1 MIEALR
7 LVLKY
12 LKRNPKRTI
21 IEVVSVI
28 LSVSLLVITSN
39 LFVWGF
45 GYMREV
51 EIQINGS
58 WQARYNSVD
67 EEQVKRLEKREEFLS
82 CIPEPVGDSL
92 WQVDVEL
99 KKVNNKI
106 FEITQQIGE
115 EIGMT
120 TLEEM
125 GTQDILPNG
134 EKARYDIYYHMEL
147 LDFYGITELNGD
159 NSMKQILSG
168 VLVIIMS
175 VSSLLIYSIFALS
188 FLEKKKYIGLLSCVG
203 ASVWQR
209 RMFVFGE
216 GILVGL
222 TGILPGVA
230 IGCVGSLGAIT
241 FLKNRLDAVYQFQIE
256 FPCTIDWRITVLAG
270 ILGGLTTILAVF
282 VPTIQAGKVNA
293 LELVFG
299 AGESKSEKETRKY
312 HSNYSPE
319 FNMALRNLCRNKGKS
334 IKMIVFM
341 TLAIVAA
348 FEGYLMI
355 WQMQGKY
362 LLQDDREKKKLDA
375 WVQIYSQDFTLEE
388 ELKEK
393 VEAEFWSEG
402 TSYFSVLDMGGVVID
417 REYIAEDLEHFTLPW
432 WGVQNPMKFWQQ
444 AGNEKYY
451 GFPLKLVGIE
461 DELFR
466 EYVEANG
473 GIWEEGTEGY
483 PVIMDDYLPVLKE
496 GEEYSGY
503 REVLNIPPGKDVTIQ
518 FGTYADYVLLDNE
531 IFRTGDNRMKLHV
544 CCITSQMAPLPVV
557 PGAYGAEADDYT
569 QIYSYYIKCYMPY
582 SSFQKFLLEEE
593 MLRAY
598 GELES
603 YDNPVMDRGSN
614 PVLNYLCIERKSGVS
629 DESIRKDLLNIMG
642 EFEIKPYN
650 SGSTSAYNDDSN
662 LWEYGNVE
670 SWNRMEFMKHS
681 GEILRKI
688 FLIGAVLFVLFF
700 TLFSMV
706 NYISTSI
713 YVRKRE
719 LSVLKS
725 IGMGYKSLR
734 RMLMYE
740 NAFLTLVATG
750 IGAVI
755 AWSEA
760 FSKLRELKGGA
771 VTVELHFPYVAFTII
786 ILVLLALTGGIV
798 FIMVRRVK
806 QINILDALKNEN
818 E

>member
-67 EEQVKRLEKREEFLS
+67 EEQVKRLEKREEFSS

-115 EIGMT
+115 EMGMT

-222 TGILPGVA
+222 AGILPGVA
-230 IGCVGSLGAIT
+230 IGCIGSLGAIT

-299 AGESKSEKETRKY
+299 AGESKPEKETRKY
-312 HSNYSPE
+312 RSSYSPE
-319 FNMALRNLCRNKGKS
+319 FNMALRNLCRNK
-334 IKMIVFM
+334 
-341 TLAIVAA
+341 
-348 FEGYLMI
+348 
-355 WQMQGKY
+355 
-362 LLQDDREKKKLDA
+362 
-375 WVQIYSQDFTLEE
+375 
-388 ELKEK
+388 
-393 VEAEFWSEG
+393 
-402 TSYFSVLDMGGVVID
+402 
-417 REYIAEDLEHFTLPW
+417 
-432 WGVQNPMKFWQQ
+432 
-444 AGNEKYY
+444 
-451 GFPLKLVGIE
+451 
-461 DELFR
+461 
-466 EYVEANG
+466 
-473 GIWEEGTEGY
+473 
-483 PVIMDDYLPVLKE
+483 
-496 GEEYSGY
+496 
-503 REVLNIPPGKDVTIQ
+503 
-518 FGTYADYVLLDNE
+518 
-531 IFRTGDNRMKLHV
+531 
-544 CCITSQMAPLPVV
+544 
-557 PGAYGAEADDYT
+557 
-569 QIYSYYIKCYMPY
+569 
-582 SSFQKFLLEEE
+582 
-593 MLRAY
+593 
-598 GELES
+598 
-603 YDNPVMDRGSN
+603 
-614 PVLNYLCIERKSGVS
+614 
-629 DESIRKDLLNIMG
+629 
-642 EFEIKPYN
+642 
-650 SGSTSAYNDDSN
+650 
-662 LWEYGNVE
+662 
-670 SWNRMEFMKHS
+670 
-681 GEILRKI
+681 
-688 FLIGAVLFVLFF
+688 
-700 TLFSMV
+700 
-706 NYISTSI
+706 
-713 YVRKRE
+713 
-719 LSVLKS
+719 
-725 IGMGYKSLR
+725 
-734 RMLMYE
+734 
-740 NAFLTLVATG
+740 
-750 IGAVI
+750 
-755 AWSEA
+755 
-760 FSKLRELKGGA
+760 
-771 VTVELHFPYVAFTII
+771 
-786 ILVLLALTGGIV
+786 
-798 FIMVRRVK
+798 
-806 QINILDALKNEN
+806 KNQ
-818 E
+818 